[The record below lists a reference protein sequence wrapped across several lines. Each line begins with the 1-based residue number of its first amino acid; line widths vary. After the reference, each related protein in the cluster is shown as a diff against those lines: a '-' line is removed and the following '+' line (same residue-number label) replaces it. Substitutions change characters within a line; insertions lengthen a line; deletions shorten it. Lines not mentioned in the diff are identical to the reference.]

1 MRVAVTGAQGLLGRQ
16 LVSAAL
22 DGGAEA
28 VLGLGRSPR
37 SDDRFTHD
45 LEWLGRRV
53 PAPLPAALR
62 PAAVDARYE
71 YARVDLC
78 DVDAVSAAARRF
90 RPDTV
95 IHAAAAL
102 RDEGWD
108 RLVASNM
115 NALFGLV
122 RGFASQPP
130 PKLVL
135 TSTGSVYGAARG
147 LVPFAE
153 DGPTEP
159 IEPYGATKR
168 AGEDIARILAAEAG
182 TPLVIGR
189 VFNLIGPGLQDRHLP
204 GKLASQISAIARGLA
219 PPELTLG
226 PLDATRDFIDTRDA
240 AAALLA
246 LAAAPDPPQVVNV
259 ASGVETEVQRVLD
272 LMIELA
278 GTSDIRIDRIEGR
291 RSDIP
296 RAFADV
302 GRLRALP
309 FAPRHELRRTLGD
322 MLSYFEAFSAR

>member
-1 MRVAVTGAQGLLGRQ
+1 VRVAVTGAQGLLGRQ
-16 LVSAAL
+16 LVGTAL
-22 DGGAEA
+22 DQRAEA

-37 SDDRFTHD
+37 SDDRYTHD

-53 PAPLPAALR
+53 PAPLPPALR
-62 PAAVDARYE
+62 PAAVDPRYE

-78 DVDAVSAAARRF
+78 DVEAVSAVARRF
-90 RPDTV
+90 RPDAV

-102 RDEGWD
+102 RDDDWD

-130 PKLVL
+130 PRLVL
-135 TSTGSVYGAARG
+135 TSTGSAYGAARG

-153 DGPTEP
+153 DGPMEP

-168 AGEDIARILAAEAG
+168 AGEDVARILATETG

-204 GKLASQISAIARGLA
+204 AKLASQISAIARGLA

-246 LAAAPDPPQVVNV
+246 LAAAPDPPQAVNV
-259 ASGVETEVQRVLD
+259 ASGEETEVQRVLD

-278 GTSDIRIDRIEGR
+278 GTAGIRIDRVEGR

-309 FAPRHELRRTLGD
+309 FAPRYGLRDTLGE
-322 MLSYFEAFSAR
+322 MLAYFQAFSAH

>member
-1 MRVAVTGAQGLLGRQ
+1 MRLAVTGAQGLLGRQ
-16 LVSAAL
+16 LVSTAL

-62 PAAVDARYE
+62 PAAVDDRYE

-78 DVDAVSAAARRF
+78 DVAAVSAVARQF
-90 RPDTV
+90 RPDAV

-102 RDEGWD
+102 RDEGWN

-147 LVPFAE
+147 IVPFAE

-159 IEPYGATKR
+159 IELYGATKR
-168 AGEDIARILAAEAG
+168 AGEDIARILAAEG
-182 TPLVIGR
+182 GIPLVIGR

-204 GKLASQISAIARGLA
+204 GTLASQIAAIARGLA

-278 GTSDIRIDRIEGR
+278 GADGIRIDQVDGR

-309 FAPRHELRRTLGD
+309 FAPRYQLRQALAD
-322 MLSYFEAFSAR
+322 MLSYFQAFSAH